1 MLYNKICIHGGR
13 RTNGRGSIVGE
24 NKTYISYIFFNY
36 WKFRDVQLSLDIQ
49 EELVLEALKNA
60 QIQ

>member
-1 MLYNKICIHGGR
+1 MYPWGEENKWKGK
-13 RTNGRGSIVGE
+13 IVGE

-36 WKFRDVQLSLDIQ
+36 WKFRDIQLSLDIQ